1 MSPQKDNQPVS
12 RPCYAHT
19 ATQANGSPDP
29 DRAKWQPLAA
39 CTPQAPGHLDAVA
52 ALAADFASALG
63 AADWARFAGLWHDLG
78 KFSDAFQNYLSS
90 ATDPDADGESDPAT
104 GRARG
109 PDHSTAGAQHA
120 AGADPLLGP
129 LLAYLIAGHHAGLP
143 NGRDESQTCL
153 EVRLRKTIEPW
164 LDHARAAGCAEIP
177 APFPRPPGRA
187 FTSGYAMGF
196 FLRLSFS
203 ALVDADHLDTEA
215 FMSPARTA
223 ARRLQPLPP
232 LADLKRLLDARLA
245 RFGPPTTP
253 VNRARAAVLDAC
265 RAAAVQTPGLF
276 SLTVPTGGG
285 KTLASLAFALEHA
298 LRHGMERVIY
308 VLPFTSIIEQN
319 AAVFRDLFAPLGV
332 DLVLEHHSNLD
343 PDAAH
348 RTPAARLAS
357 ENWHAR
363 VIVTT
368 NVQFFESLH
377 SNRPSACRRLHRL
390 ARSVIILDEAQ
401 TLPVTLLRP
410 CLRALEELT
419 ATTPDGRAVYG
430 SSIVL
435 CTATQPAI
443 TRRADFPSGLD
454 GVREIIPDRATL
466 FADLARVRVTDLGRM
481 PLPDVELA
489 ARLAAHPRVLCIVNT
504 RRHAAALYQL
514 LPADGARFHLSA
526 LMCPE
531 HRATLLGDPREPA
544 PGTIRHAL
552 RHGLPCRV
560 IATQLIEAGVDVDFP
575 VVYRALAGLD
585 SIAQAAGRC
594 NREGRLNEQGLLGET
609 YVFQPEASIPAGFL
623 RQSADSAAEILPVH
637 AADPLSP
644 AAVEAY
650 FRLHYW
656 RNERQTDAKSV
667 LDCFPSRLARP
678 EDLFGLRFKDCAERF
693 RIIESAYE
701 SVIVPYGQRGR
712 ELVAELRATYAP
724 SEQNALARRLQRFVV
739 QIPAAQARAA
749 LGRGLVQLHER
760 FLVLDDDGAYSAEL
774 GLQLATERGYDPE
787 LLITA

>member
-1 MSPQKDNQPVS
+1 MEPQF
-12 RPCYAHT
+12 YAHT
-19 ATQANGSPDP
+19 ACGPHGKIDP
-29 DRAKWQPLAA
+29 DRSRWQLLSSADEA
-39 CTPQAPGHLDAVA
+39 RPGHSEAVA
-52 ALAADFASALG
+52 RLAADFASSFG
-63 AADWARFAGLWHDLG
+63 GADWTKFAGLWHDLG
-78 KFSDAFQNYLSS
+78 KFSDAFQNYLALASDS
-90 ATDPDADGESDPAT
+90 DADGETDTAT
-104 GRARG
+104 GSARG
-109 PDHSTAGAQHA
+109 PDHSTAGAQFA
-120 AGADPLLGP
+120 AQADKLLGLP
-129 LLAYLIAGHHAGLP
+129 LAYLIAGHHSGLP
-143 NGRDESQTCL
+143 NGRDGSPSCL
-153 EVRLRKTIEPW
+153 EVRLAKVIEPW
-164 LDHARAAGCAEIP
+164 LDAARAAGCATP
-177 APFPRPPGRA
+177 PSPFPRPPGRA
-187 FTSGYAMGF
+187 FTSGYALGF

-215 FMSPARTA
+215 FMSPDRHA
-223 ARRLQPLPP
+223 ARHLQPLPP
-232 LADLKRLLDARLA
+232 LAELKRLLDERLV
-245 RFGPPTTP
+245 RFGPPITP
-253 VNRARAAVLDAC
+253 VNRARAGVLAAC
-265 RAAAVQTPGLF
+265 RDAAVQPPGLF

-285 KTLASLAFALEHA
+285 KTLASLAFALDHA
-298 LRHGMERVIY
+298 LRHGMERVIS
-308 VLPFTSIIEQN
+308 VRPFTSIIEQN

-332 DLVLEHHSNLD
+332 DVVIEHHSNLD

-377 SNRPSACRRLHRL
+377 ANRPSACRKLHRL
-390 ARSVIILDEAQ
+390 ARSVIVLDEAQ

-419 ATTPDGRAVYG
+419 SKTTDGGSVYG
-430 SSIVL
+430 SSVVL

-443 TRRADFPSGLD
+443 TRRPDFPSGLD
-454 GVREIIPDRATL
+454 GVHEIIPDRTTL
-466 FADLARVRVTDLGRM
+466 FADLARVRVVDLGRA
-481 PLPDVELA
+481 PLPDDELA
-489 ARLAAHPRVLCIVNT
+489 DRLAGHPRVLCIVNT
-504 RRHAAALYQL
+504 RRHAAALYNM

-531 HRATLLGDPREPA
+531 HRAAILGDPRDPA

-552 RHGLPCRV
+552 RQGLPCRV

-594 NREGRLNEQGLLGET
+594 NREGRLNDEGRLGET
-609 YVFQPEASIPAGFL
+609 YVFRPEAPIPAGFL
-623 RQSADSAAEILPVH
+623 RQTADSAAEILQLPEH

-656 RNERQTDAKSV
+656 RNDRQTDAKAV
-667 LDCFPSRLARP
+667 LDCLPSRLAQRD
-678 EDLFGLRFKDCAERF
+678 DLLGFRFKDCAERF

-701 SVIVPYGQRGR
+701 SVIVPYGEKGR
-712 ELVAELRATYAP
+712 ALVDELRATYAP

-739 QIPAAQARAA
+739 QIPAAQARSA

-760 FLVLDDDGAYSAEL
+760 FLVLDDDGAYSDEL
-774 GLQLATERGYDPE
+774 GLQLKTEGSYEPE
-787 LLITA
+787 VCMV